1 MSHVW
6 RIGGA
11 GACGCRGTRL
21 RSDWAMDR
29 VRRVAA
35 LLIAVSL
42 VLPQRSCVNDGHVQI
57 DYPLS
62 NAQGWLSVV
71 MIAAFFVLPLALL
84 FLRRARIAAAIAGL
98 MVALAGLYYVSYAA
112 TILATRML
120 VGWYA
125 YTVGTVV
132 YALASLWMLTQWLR
146 RRDGP
151 A

>member
-1 MSHVW
+1 
-6 RIGGA
+6 
-11 GACGCRGTRL
+11 
-21 RSDWAMDR
+21 MDI
-29 VRRVAA
+29 VRRIAA

-62 NAQGWLSVV
+62 NAQGWVSLVL
-71 MIAAFFVLPLALL
+71 IAAFFLLPLVLL
-84 FLRRARIAAAIAGL
+84 FIRRARIAAAIAGL
-98 MVALAGLYYVSYAA
+98 AVALAGLYYVSYAA

-120 VGWYA
+120 VGWYT
-125 YTVGTVV
+125 YTASTVI

-146 RRDGP
+146 RRGGP